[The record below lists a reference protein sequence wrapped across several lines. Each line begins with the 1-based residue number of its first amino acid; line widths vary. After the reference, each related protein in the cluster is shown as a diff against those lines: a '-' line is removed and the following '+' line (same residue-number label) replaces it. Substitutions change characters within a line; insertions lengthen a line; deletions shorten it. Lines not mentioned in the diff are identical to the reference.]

1 MLNNWYNKY
10 SVDLMNDLNSD
21 PEESK
26 YHPNHTS
33 REVKSG
39 HYVDV
44 KPTLLPNPKLISY
57 SHDLADNM
65 NISNTLIN
73 SSQMIAFLSGNN
85 EYIPKSW
92 ATPYALSIYGREMI
106 SNCPFGTGNGYGD
119 GRAISIG
126 NFNVNNKNYELQL
139 KGGGKTPFA
148 RSGDG
153 RAVLRSS
160 VREFLTSEAM
170 YHLGVP
176 TTRALSLIV
185 SETEKA
191 LRSSYKKRDGSV
203 DENITAI
210 TCRVSDSFYR
220 VGHLELF
227 SRRTRKKNNQQE
239 LEELRLLFIHI
250 VKREYP
256 YLVKNMNNIE
266 IRNNIDQL
274 VIKFMRESGSKF
286 SRLVSRWMSVGYV
299 QSNMNSDN
307 CSVGGRTID
316 YGPFGFMG
324 IYDRDKNF
332 WVDSG
337 DHFAY
342 MNQPNA
348 MVKNY
353 TTMCN
358 SLKPLVNNKYKKE
371 IEKIINEFPCKCSA
385 DLKQMWVEKLGF
397 KSLSWKDGVNN
408 LYCRLE
414 RLLQESV
421 VDWTIFWRELSWY
434 PIKKSDKYESEIHS
448 VMFAF
453 HNTNKFDKRWKQW
466 IDDWLNLL
474 KIEQKDAREIT
485 NYMLSKSPKYIPRE
499 YMLAEAYEKAK
510 IGDYQ
515 LIKELSMLFT
525 QPFTEQQDFEK
536 WYKLPN
542 KSDTNKAGIASMTCS
557 S

>member
-1 MLNNWYNKY
+1 MLATWYNKY
-10 SVDLMNDLNSD
+10 SVELMNDLNND

-26 YHPNHTS
+26 YSPNHAS

-39 HYVDV
+39 HYVNV
-44 KPTLLPNPKLISY
+44 KPTPLSNPKLISY
-57 SHDLADNM
+57 SHDLTNKM
-65 NISNTLIN
+65 NISNTMIN
-73 SSQMIAFLSGNN
+73 SSEMIKYLSGNIN
-85 EYIPKSW
+85 HVTNKSW
-92 ATPYALSIYGREMI
+92 ATPYALSIYGKEMI

-126 NFNVNNKNYELQL
+126 NFNIENKNYELQL
-139 KGGGKTPFA
+139 KGAGKTPFA

-203 DENITAI
+203 DKNITAI

-227 SRRTRKKNNQQE
+227 SRRTRKPNNQIE

-256 YLVKNMNNIE
+256 YLLQDNI
-266 IRNNIDQL
+266 NQL
-274 VIKFMRESGSKF
+274 VITFLRESGSKF
-286 SRLVSRWMSVGYV
+286 SNLVSKWMSVGYV

-324 IYDRDKNF
+324 IYDRNKNF

-348 MVKNY
+348 MVKNFAS
-353 TTMCN
+353 MCD
-358 SLKPLVNNKYKKE
+358 SLKPLVNNEYKK
-371 IEKIINEFPCKCSA
+371 KIDDIVSEFACKCSA
-385 DLKQMWVEKLGF
+385 DLKQIWVEKLGF
-397 KSLSWKDGVNN
+397 KSLGWDNGVKD

-421 VDWTIFWRELSWY
+421 VDWTIFWRELAWY
-434 PIKKSDKYESEIHS
+434 PIKKSDMYDPEIHS
-448 VMFAF
+448 VIFAF
-453 HNTNKFDKRWKQW
+453 HNTDKFDDRWEQW
-466 IDDWLNLL
+466 IEDWLKLL
-474 KIEQKDAREIT
+474 KLEQRDAKEIT
-485 NYMLSKSPKYIPRE
+485 EFMLTKSHKYIPRE

-515 LIKELSMLFT
+515 LINELSILFS
-525 QPFTEQQDFEK
+525 QPYTEQTEFEK
-536 WYKLPN
+536 WYRLPD
-542 KSDTNKAGIASMTCS
+542 KSNTNKAGIASMTCS